1 MAFSTNNQQDEVMS
15 EINMTPLVDVMLV
28 LLIIFIITMPVMQHS
43 IKLNLPQARAQA
55 QSQNVP
61 HVQLSIDT
69 QGQIY
74 WNDQAVNEQAL
85 TDLIEQTRAEPNTQI
100 HVRADKQ
107 TAYQHIASVMA
118 RIQNAGIQRV
128 SLVTQPE

>member
-43 IKLNLPQARAQA
+43 IKLNLPQASAQA

-118 RIQNAGIQRV
+118 RIQNAGIQKV

>member
-69 QGQIY
+69 QGQSY

-118 RIQNAGIQRV
+118 RIQNAGIQKV